1 MQDSELEALL
11 NRYRPA
17 DPPDA
22 LGDRLLEPPAPLLRD
37 PRTWP
42 WAVAAA
48 ALLAVT
54 IGLHVAALV
63 ASAPGADPLDAQR
76 VQVVAEQIGGPG
88 ARVMAEDIVRQEQRG
103 EERAR
108 EWREQADARETTPR

>member
-17 DPPDA
+17 DPPGG
-22 LGDRLLEPPAPLLRD
+22 LEDRLLEQPALVFRD

-54 IGLHVAALV
+54 IGLHVAALA
-63 ASAPGADPLDAQR
+63 ASSAGADPLDAQR
-76 VQVVAEQIGGPG
+76 VQVVAEQIDGPA
-88 ARVMAEDIVRQEQRG
+88 ARVLAEDIVRQEQRA

-108 EWREQADARETTPR
+108 EWREQADAREIPR